1 MSEDREL
8 LLADIGTSSSSGD
21 ESEDSEPVRDNGAST
36 SSGAAKAPSRT
47 SMVSK
52 NSAPWIADKDNDW
65 AGKSPD
71 FLHNSDTLS
80 FQNGRVAEMRP
91 VIDALNEAFCST
103 VDPEECQ
110 FVDEMVIPFK
120 GRSSIKQCL
129 QSKPKRWGFKVWGR
143 AGVPGNIWRFEVYQG
158 ATGG

>member
-71 FLHNSDTLS
+71 FLRKHKVNVHGVLPIDYFLAVFPEWLLEHIV
-80 FQNGRVAEMRP
+80 FQKNLNAMQKGKREPP
-91 VIDALNEAFCST
+91 VETA
-103 VDPEECQ
+103 
-110 FVDEMVIPFK
+110 
-120 GRSSIKQCL
+120 
-129 QSKPKRWGFKVWGR
+129 R
-143 AGVPGNIWRFEVYQG
+143 AKSLPWRMPGNDLHQIS
-158 ATGG
+158 